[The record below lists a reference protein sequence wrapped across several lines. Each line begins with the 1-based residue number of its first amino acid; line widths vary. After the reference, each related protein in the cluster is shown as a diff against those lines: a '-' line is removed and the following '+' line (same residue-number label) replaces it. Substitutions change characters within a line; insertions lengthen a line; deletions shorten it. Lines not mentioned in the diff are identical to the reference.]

1 MIKLTLILDN
11 TNWLEATWVEETI
24 TINEVEGEEVESKET
39 TQLWCESYSGH
50 KEHIAILRA
59 KAKEFNTSLKEY
71 ESLIKQC
78 QDNFIYPTE
87 EDLQKEEQINLN
99 QESLNSLNSTD
110 WKVIR
115 ELERLYLKGTDL
127 NIEREKLRESIK

>member
-1 MIKLTLILDN
+1 MKKLNLILDK
-11 TNWLEATWVEETI
+11 NWLEVSWYEDENI
-24 TINEVEGEEVESKET
+24 I
-39 TQLWCESYSGH
+39 WCESYSGH
-50 KEHIAILRA
+50 KEHIAMLRN

-71 ESLIKQC
+71 EPLIKQC
-78 QDNFIYPTE
+78 QDNFIYPSE
-87 EDLQKEEQINLN
+87 EEIKLQEQANSN

-127 NIEREKLRESIK
+127 NIERELLRESIK